1 MTTSNLSETTT
12 DSLSKKILFFL
23 KARVKKLGL
32 NLFLIILISAII
44 SIFSSLV
51 YETPEEF
58 ALKIENEKYKN
69 ELDVIRKELNSIKV
83 TLKDVQKKDDSIY
96 RLLLGV
102 EPLAEEIRS
111 SGIGGT
117 TPLADEISI
126 KNTKV
131 TKEFRNELNR
141 LNARLKVQSVS
152 FDELTSLAS
161 ENIKKALH
169 RPSIYPLS
177 PDDIIRFSSGF
188 GYRTHPIF
196 QIRKFHKGID
206 LTALKGTPVY
216 ATAKGKVV
224 FAGNSNDGYG
234 NKVIIDHEFGYSTI
248 YAHLHKINIKVG
260 AKVNLGELLGQV
272 GNTGTSVS
280 PHLHYEVRE
289 NDEVLNPQQFIF
301 KDISAEEYAL
311 IIKR

>member
-1 MTTSNLSETTT
+1 MTRSNLSETTN

-23 KARVKKLGL
+23 KTHVKKLGL

-69 ELDVIRKELNSIKV
+69 ELDVIRKELNTIKV
-83 TLKDVQKKDDSIY
+83 NLKDVQKKDDSIY

-117 TPLADEISI
+117 TPLTDEISI

-152 FDELTSLAS
+152 FDELTTLAS

-224 FAGNSNDGYG
+224 FAGNANDGYG

>member
-23 KARVKKLGL
+23 KTHVKKLGL

-69 ELDVIRKELNSIKV
+69 ELDVIRNELNSIIV